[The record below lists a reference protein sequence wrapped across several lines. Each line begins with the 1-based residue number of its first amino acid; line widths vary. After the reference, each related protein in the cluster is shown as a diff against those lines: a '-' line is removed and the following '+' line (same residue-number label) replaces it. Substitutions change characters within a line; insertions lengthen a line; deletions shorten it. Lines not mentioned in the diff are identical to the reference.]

1 MNDYTILENL
11 FKDEYD
17 TIHFDLFKE
26 SNVIKIN
33 NNNGDNNNFDNGIS
47 FNTQSIASKMINY
60 KDAYVLLH
68 IQCEIPFD
76 ETDQGKKSIPKLLY
90 QYLKSSFEIVNN
102 FKAQL
107 NDVTILNEGNVNK
120 CALIDFVLDNSPG
133 ELLMYRNIKKAS
145 SDSLNITNNKFI
157 TKDTYFTK
165 QEDSDEEKNH
175 FVDFEIPIFLKD
187 ISSFFKNIDIIHYG
201 EFNILIDLID
211 ELFVSSREGVT
222 YDIKSAYL
230 IVEEIKLSEEDE
242 LRYLKK
248 LDNGYIKTI
257 NFLENHVKIFNDKSN
272 ISRQDFY
279 SNNVR
284 TGDSVYIYGIL
295 DANKTGL
302 NYDMPSVKFNEPYLL
317 IDNVRFEN
325 TIPDDISAY
334 KSLENKSVYS
344 NNFIINY
351 DDYINYYRI
360 YFWNVA
366 RQIKDDNA
374 SKLINILTGMEASA
388 CEVYIGFKT
397 SASITLKYSK
407 NDKLIVYKSQ

>member
-11 FKDEYD
+11 FKDEQD
-17 TIHFDLFKE
+17 QIHFELFKE

-47 FNTQSIASKMINY
+47 FNTQTIASKMINY

-68 IQCEIPFD
+68 IECEIPFD
-76 ETDQGKKSIPKLLY
+76 QSDQGKKSIPKLLY
-90 QYLKSSFEIVNN
+90 LKNSFEIVKN
-102 FKAQL
+102 FKVQL
-107 NDVTILNEGNVNK
+107 NNVTILNESYVNRS
-120 CALIDFVLDNSPG
+120 ALIDFALDNPQSEP
-133 ELLMYRNIKKAS
+133 LMYRNIKKAS
-145 SDSLNITNNKFI
+145 SDSLNITDNKFL

-187 ISSFFKNIDIIHYG
+187 ISSLFKNIDIIHYG

-211 ELFVSSREGVT
+211 EIFVSSRDGVT

-230 IVEEIKLSEEDE
+230 ILEEIKLSEEDE

-257 NFLENHVKIFNDKSN
+257 NFLENHVKIFNDKFN
-272 ISRQDFY
+272 INRQDFY
-279 SNNVR
+279 LNNVR
-284 TGDSVYIYGIL
+284 NGDSIFIYGIL
-295 DANKTGL
+295 NANKTGL

-325 TIPDDISAY
+325 TIPNDISAY
-334 KSLENKSVYS
+334 KELKNKSKYT

-360 YFWNVA
+360 YFWNIS

-374 SKLINILTGMEASA
+374 NKFINILSGMETSA
-388 CEVYIGFKT
+388 CKVYVVFKT
-397 SASITLKYSK
+397 AASITLKYSK

>member
-1 MNDYTILENL
+1 MDDYTILENL
-11 FKDEYD
+11 SKNEQDE
-17 TIHFDLFKE
+17 IHFDLFKE

-33 NNNGDNNNFDNGIS
+33 NNNGDNNNFDGGIS

-68 IQCEIPFD
+68 IECEIPFD

-90 QYLKSSFEIVNN
+90 LKNSFEIVKN
-102 FKAQL
+102 FRVQL
-107 NDVTILNEGNVNK
+107 NNVTILNEGNVNRS
-120 CALIDFVLDNSPG
+120 ALIDFVLDNSQS
-133 ELLMYRNIKKAS
+133 ELTSYRNIKKLS
-145 SDSLNITNNKFI
+145 SDGLNITSNKFI
-157 TKDTYFTK
+157 TKDTFFTK
-165 QEDSDEEKNH
+165 EEDSDEEKNH
-175 FVDFEIPIFLKD
+175 FIDFEIPIFLKD

-211 ELFVSSREGVT
+211 GLFVSSREGVT

-230 IVEEIKLSEEDE
+230 IVEEIKLSEEGE
-242 LRYLKK
+242 IRYFKK
-248 LDNGYIKTI
+248 LDNGYIKKI
-257 NFLENHVKIFNDKSN
+257 NFLENHVKIFNDKFN
-272 ISRQDFY
+272 INRQDFY
-279 SNNVR
+279 LNNVR
-284 TGDSVYIYGIL
+284 NGYSIFIYGIL
-295 DANKTGL
+295 DANESGL

-325 TIPDDISAY
+325 TIPNDISAY
-334 KSLENKSVYS
+334 KSLKSKSMYS

-360 YFWNVA
+360 CFWNIS

-374 SKLINILTGMEASA
+374 NKFINILTGMETAS
-388 CEVYIGFKT
+388 CEVYIVFKT

>member
-1 MNDYTILENL
+1 MNDYRILENL
-11 FKDEYD
+11 FKNEQDE
-17 TIHFDLFKE
+17 IHFRLFKE
-26 SNVIKIN
+26 SNVININ
-33 NNNGDNNNFDNGIS
+33 NNNGDKNFDNGIS
-47 FNTQSIASKMINY
+47 FNTASIASKMINY
-60 KDAYVLLH
+60 KDAYVLLP
-68 IQCEIPFD
+68 IECEIPYD

-90 QYLKSSFEIVNN
+90 LKNSFEIVKNL
-102 FKAQL
+102 KVQL
-107 NDVTILNEGNVNK
+107 NNVTILNEGNVNRSS
-120 CALIDFVLDNSPG
+120 LIDFVLDNSQG
-133 ELLMYRNIKKAS
+133 ESLMYRNIKKAS

-201 EFNILIDLID
+201 KFNILIDLIN
-211 ELFVSSREGVT
+211 EIFVSSRDGVT
-222 YDIKSAYL
+222 YNIESANL
-230 IVEEIKLSEEDE
+230 IVEKIKLSEKDE

-257 NFLENHVKIFNDKSN
+257 NFLENHVKIFNDKFSIN
-272 ISRQDFY
+272 RHDFY
-279 SNNVR
+279 LNNVR
-284 TGDSVYIYGIL
+284 NGDSVYIYGIL

-302 NYDMPSVKFNEPYLL
+302 NYDMPSVKFNEPRLL

-325 TIPDDISAY
+325 PIPNDISAY
-334 KSLENKSVYS
+334 KSLKSKSMYS

-360 YFWNVA
+360 YFWNIS

-374 SKLINILTGMEASA
+374 NKFINILSGMETAS
-388 CEVYIGFKT
+388 CEVYIVFKT